1 MASPGVDALASM
13 ALPDSLNAPQRAAV
27 LHVDGPCLVLAG
39 AGSGKTRVITQKI
52 AHLVSN
58 RLYEA
63 RQIAALTFTNKAATE
78 MRQRVG
84 QLLDAKSSRGL
95 TVSTFHALGLQ
106 ILRQEAEHIGLRQR
120 FSILSA
126 DDARGILQDLSGSTD
141 PAAARRL
148 QTRVSLWKN
157 AMTGPDAAE
166 SASGGDADALVDAR
180 VYRNYE
186 ATLRA
191 YHAVDFDDLIGRAVT
206 LFEGHPDVL
215 YRWQSRLRYLLVDEV
230 QDTNAS
236 QYRLLRLVAGTRA
249 ALTAVG
255 DDDQAI
261 YAWRGATLDNLAS
274 LQTDYPNLRVIK
286 LEQNY
291 RSTGRILSAANA
303 LIAAN
308 PKLFEK
314 KLWSEHGPGDPV
326 TISPMDDDL
335 HEAESIAIRMSAH
348 RFERETKW
356 SDYAVL
362 YRGNHQARVFEEALR
377 KEKIPYVLSGGQSFF
392 ERSEIRDLIAW
403 LRLFAN
409 VDDDTAFIRAVTV
422 PKRGVGTATIEA
434 LGHYASQRKVSLFEA
449 ACESA
454 FSLRVAARQLEPVQQ
469 FTAFA
474 NRFKDRAEREPAGRV
489 LDELVAAIDYRAHLF
504 DAADDR
510 AAQKRWQNVL
520 DFTAWIAKR
529 CEEDGKSLIEIA
541 QTIALMSMLEDRSDD
556 VDAVRLSTLHAAK
569 GLEFGHVFL
578 VGIEEGLLPHKGDED
593 DDPTMQARRIEEER
607 RLMYVGV
614 TRARRSLTISWC
626 RKRRRARDHQSCEP
640 SRFIAELGLEQA
652 PKVADGETISPRQ
665 RMANLSALLNRTRP
679 SKA

>member
-1 MASPGVDALASM
+1 MSAL
-13 ALPDSLNAPQRAAV
+13 LNAPQRAAV

-39 AGSGKTRVITQKI
+39 AGSGKTRVITHKI
-52 AHLVSN
+52 AHLVTSK
-58 RLYEA
+58 LYEA

-84 QLLDAKSSRGL
+84 TLLDAKASRGL

-106 ILRQEAEHIGLRQR
+106 ILRQEAEAIGLRRR

-126 DDARGILQDLSGSTD
+126 DDARGILQDLCASSD
-141 PAAARRL
+141 PAIVKKL

-157 AMTGPDAAE
+157 AMLTPDVIE
-166 SASGGDADALVDAR
+166 RSDVADPDSVIAAR
-180 VYRNYE
+180 VFRSYE
-186 ATLRA
+186 ATLKA

-206 LFEGHPDVL
+206 LFDEHQDVL
-215 YRWQSRLRYLLVDEV
+215 YRWQSKLRYLLVDEV

-236 QYRLLRLVAGTRA
+236 QYRLLKQLTGARA

-261 YAWRGATLDNLAS
+261 YAWRGATLDNLAN
-274 LQTDYPNLRVIK
+274 LQRDYPELRVIK

-291 RSTGRILSAANA
+291 RSSGRILSAANA
-303 LIAAN
+303 LIATN

-335 HEAESIAIRMSAH
+335 HEAESVAIRMSAH
-348 RFERETKW
+348 RFERSAKW

-392 ERSEIRDLIAW
+392 ERSEIRDLMAW

-409 VDDDTAFIRAVTV
+409 VDDDPAFIRAITV
-422 PKRGVGTATIEA
+422 PKRGVGAATLEA
-434 LGHYASQRKVSLFEA
+434 LGHYASQRNVSLFEA

-454 FSLRVAARQLEPVQQ
+454 FSMRVAARQLEPIEQ
-469 FTAFA
+469 FTAFV
-474 NRFKDRAEREPAGRV
+474 NRYQDRAEREPGGRV
-489 LDELVAAIDYRAHLF
+489 LDELLAAIDYRAHLF
-504 DAADDR
+504 DAADER
-510 AAQKRWQNVL
+510 GAQKRWQNVV
-520 DFTAWIAKR
+520 DFAAWCTKR
-529 CEEDGKSLIEIA
+529 CEEDGKNLIEFG
-541 QTIALMSMLEDRSDD
+541 QTIALLSMLDDKTEDI
-556 VDAVRLSTLHAAK
+556 DAVRLSTLHAAK

-578 VGIEEGLLPHKGDED
+578 VGIEEGLLPHKGHED
-593 DDPTMQARRIEEER
+593 DDPALRSQRIEEER

-614 TRARRSLTISWC
+614 TRAQRSLTISWC
-626 RKRRRARDHQSCEP
+626 RKRRRARDAQACEP

-652 PKVADGETISPRQ
+652 PKIVEGDTTMSPKQ
-665 RMANLSALLNRTRP
+665 RMANLSALLNKARP
-679 SKA
+679 AKN

>member
-1 MASPGVDALASM
+1 MSVSDT
-13 ALPDSLNAPQRAAV
+13 LNAPQRAAV

-39 AGSGKTRVITQKI
+39 AGSGKTRVITHKI
-52 AHLVSN
+52 AHLVTHGMFP
-58 RLYEA
+58 A
-63 RQIAALTFTNKAATE
+63 RQIAALTFTNKAASE

-84 QLLDAKSSRGL
+84 TLLDARAARGL

-106 ILRQEAEHIGLRQR
+106 ILRQEADSIGLRPR

-126 DDARGILQDLSGSTD
+126 DDGRGILQDLSASTD
-141 PAAARRL
+141 PSAVKRL
-148 QTRVSLWKN
+148 QGRISLWKN
-157 AMTGPDAAE
+157 AMLTPDAVE
-166 SASGGDADALVDAR
+166 STSPDPEAVLDAR
-180 VYRNYE
+180 VYRSYQ

-206 LFEGHPDVL
+206 LFDEHQDVL
-215 YRWQSRLRYLLVDEV
+215 YRWQSKLRYLLVDEV
-230 QDTNAS
+230 QDTNAC
-236 QYRLLRLVAGTRA
+236 QYQLLRQLAGERA

-291 RSTGRILSAANA
+291 RSSGRILSAANS

-314 KLWSEHGPGDPV
+314 KLWSELGPGDAV

-392 ERSEIRDLIAW
+392 ERAEIRDLMSW
-403 LRLFAN
+403 MRLFSN
-409 VDDDTAFIRAVTV
+409 VDDDPAFIRAITV
-422 PKRGVGTATIEA
+422 PKRGVGTATLEA
-434 LGHYASQRKVSLFEA
+434 LGQYAGQRNVSLFEA

-454 FSLRVAARQLEPVQQ
+454 FSMRVAARQLEPIEQ
-469 FTAFA
+469 FTAFV
-474 NRFKDRAEREPAGRV
+474 NRYRDRAEREPGGRV
-489 LDELVAAIDYRAHLF
+489 LDELLGAIDYRAHLF
-504 DAADDR
+504 DAADER
-510 AAQKRWQNVL
+510 GAQKRWQNVL
-520 DFTAWIAKR
+520 DFAAWIGKR
-529 CEEDGKSLIEIA
+529 CEEDGKNLIEVG
-541 QTIALMSMLEDRSDD
+541 QSIALLSMLEDKSEE

-578 VGIEEGLLPHKGDED
+578 VGIEEGVLPHKGHEG
-593 DDPTMQARRIEEER
+593 DDPALQPQRIEEER

-614 TRARRSLTISWC
+614 TRARRSLSISWC
-626 RKRRRARDHQSCEP
+626 RKRRRAREHQSCEP

-652 PKVADGETISPRQ
+652 PKVADEDTISPRQ
-665 RMANLSALLNRTRP
+665 RMASLSALLMKTRP
-679 SKA
+679 PKI

>member
-1 MASPGVDALASM
+1 MSVPTT
-13 ALPDSLNAPQRAAV
+13 LNTPQREAV

-39 AGSGKTRVITQKI
+39 AGSGKTRVIAHKI
-52 AHLVSN
+52 AHLVGTKA
-58 RLYEA
+58 YEA

-84 QLLDAKSSRGL
+84 ALLEAKASRGL
-95 TVSTFHALGLQ
+95 TVSTFHALGLLV
-106 ILRQEAEHIGLRQR
+106 LRQEADCIGLRPR

-126 DDARGILQDLSGSTD
+126 DDARGILQDLSASTD
-141 PAAARRL
+141 PSHVKRL
-148 QTRVSLWKN
+148 QTRISLWKN
-157 AMTGPDAAE
+157 AMLTPDAIERGA
-166 SASGGDADALVDAR
+166 GGDDAADSAVDAR
-180 VYRNYE
+180 VYRSYQ

-191 YHAVDFDDLIGRAVT
+191 YHAVDFDDLIGRAVD
-206 LFEGHPDVL
+206 LFEQHQDVL

-230 QDTNAS
+230 QDTNAC
-236 QYRLLRLVAGTRA
+236 QYRLLKQLAGTRA

-274 LQTDYPNLRVIK
+274 LQRDYPNLRVIK

-291 RSTGRILSAANA
+291 RSSGRILSAANA

-314 KLWSEHGPGDPV
+314 RLWSEHGPGDAV

-335 HEAESIAIRMSAH
+335 HEAESVAIRMAAH
-348 RFERETKW
+348 RFDRKTKW
-356 SDYAVL
+356 ADYAVL

-392 ERSEIRDLIAW
+392 ERTEIRDLMAW
-403 LRLFAN
+403 MRLFAN
-409 VDDDTAFIRAVTV
+409 VDDDPAFIRAITV

-434 LGHYASQRKVSLFEA
+434 LGQYASQRDVSLFEA

-454 FSLRVAARQLEPVQQ
+454 FSMRVAARQLEPITQ
-469 FTAFA
+469 FTAFV
-474 NRFKDRAEREPAGRV
+474 NRMQDRADREPAGRV
-489 LDELVAAIDYRAHLF
+489 LDDLLSAIDYRAHLF
-504 DAADDR
+504 DAADER
-510 AAQKRWQNVL
+510 GAQKRWQNVF
-520 DFTAWIAKR
+520 DFTTWVAKR
-529 CEEDGKSLIEIA
+529 CEEDSKSLIA
-541 QTIALMSMLEDRSDD
+541 VTQSIALLSMLDDREED

-578 VGIEEGLLPHKGDED
+578 VGVEEGLLPHKGHED
-593 DDPTMQARRIEEER
+593 DDPALRPQRIEEER

-614 TRARRSLTISWC
+614 TRAQRSLSISWC
-626 RKRRRARDHQSCEP
+626 RKRRRARDHQACEP
-640 SRFIAELGLEQA
+640 SRFIAELGLDEG
-652 PKVADGETISPRQ
+652 PKIVDESTITPQQ
-665 RMANLSALLNRTRP
+665 RMAGLKALLAKPRVA
-679 SKA
+679 KG